1 MVAPKDFFHGR
12 KSSYKTVERELRRV
26 KAPQNERSAAISKV
40 CCSVLFSF
48 KIIDEQT

>member
-12 KSSYKTVERELRRV
+12 KSPYKTVEQELGRV

-40 CCSVLFSF
+40 CCLIIFSF
-48 KIIDEQT
+48 KITDEQT